1 MKRLLFIFTLLL
13 LPCVLWAQ
21 FADDP
26 AEPGNKYRLALVVS
40 PADAGRVYG
49 AGSYSK
55 GTKVDVYTYANEGY
69 TFLCWKKGDEVVSTS
84 PSFYYVMPNVSTTL
98 TAIFTKN
105 GEGDG
110 KFDPVD
116 PSEPNSSG
124 NGNQDDKNTYTLTIL
139 KDPEKGGQVSQE
151 GSIKMKAGETVYL
164 YATPSTGYEM
174 DGWYINEKLMS
185 IQNSYSYTMWN
196 KNDTLV
202 SRFMYKPSD
211 PSEPG
216 HSENKEFIV
225 ISSQSELEAYANVE
239 EFPRS
244 VRIIGTAITSLQSLS
259 RMKKIN
265 GDLRIE
271 NTSLTNLEGLDNL
284 AAITGKLIVSGNRL
298 LVSMDGI
305 YSWDDIFYVLIEDNP
320 ELVDYCSLT
329 AYAQKSNPAGMIHGN
344 AYNPTFEQI
353 ANGNCSK
360 NDDVFKVTET
370 SVTREPNQIHVKV
383 KFTNEPYHYSSFT
396 EYVSFAS
403 ESEVLT
409 LRSHSQSNLTC
420 DFYYDAPKKEGEY
433 TLTVS
438 NTMGDNKGH
447 LLNQNGNS
455 YTGEDADNYTETFK
469 FGGSELF
476 VIAQAPLTGGALGEA
491 GYTDLIFNDYV
502 ENLPLANISMV
513 SPSGK
518 NVTINSVEYVE
529 DISPA
534 RHRIKYGV
542 LEEDGNYLF
551 TLSSGVKSK
560 NGKDMIYK
568 YQSTIEMP
576 SANFEPKS
584 LKPINTN
591 WVAGELQQ
599 IQYVVNNVGNKPA
612 KGKCVDV
619 IYLSSTE
626 TWNSEA
632 IELYRD
638 TISVDVE
645 SQGNYAQTVSVNVP
659 TVVDGSYY
667 LILRTNVTHNVNEL
681 TYSDNVL
688 SAEGVNVS
696 VEVLSEENNRFTL
709 QRGESRIFRIQTESD
724 KNVEIIDKHGIANM
738 YLGYYQLPNTDD
750 TPNQGS
756 ITILGADA
764 AIKYFVLVSNNGKNQ
779 AKSQQCELN
788 VRNFE
793 LEIGN
798 VGRNTIVKHG
808 TAWVPVEVIGCTDIP
823 TFYLMDSQGIK
834 TECKKVITKTETS
847 FFAHFET
854 ESLTPGLYSLY
865 VESNGMTG
873 LKQDAIT
880 VSNEPAQTS
889 IVSKLVL
896 PETSRIGST
905 ITAYIDYYNNGNVD
919 LPAPLFIISGTEGST
934 YELPT
939 GGSFTSEAHLMGIN
953 ENGVISALMPGES
966 NRISVNITIPNE
978 RITTANYKLK
988 TITEG
993 CDGIEEPFYL
1003 QWLDVEPSEVPSCYT
1018 DEEWSAYCNRL
1029 RNNVGD
1035 TWRTFIQ
1042 ALGKAADMFYTE
1054 GNIDYNATFIYDI
1067 IKQIDFNRGGNN
1079 GVSEVSINRIPS
1091 TLRDVE
1097 PGTIF
1102 IWRNGQWNQVVQALY
1117 EYYEEAPD
1125 IPVFVGWAKTDNTNL
1140 INLSA
1145 SKNFIISHGW
1155 QDDRNGKT
1163 KDLAVALSSAEGN
1176 CNIFGV
1182 DWSRSATTSG
1192 PGLMS
1197 LGANVPAARIPYVA
1211 ERVIDAF
1218 CTIYG
1223 TNRNT
1228 LRLNNLH
1235 LIGHS
1240 HGAHLC
1246 GMIAHKMRYKPQR
1259 LTALDASTQL
1269 SHLYSTNWM
1278 GTGWTKSDAQFIDYY
1293 KSSIMAGT
1301 NKFKG
1306 HNNFILIESKDGFD
1320 FSRFSN
1326 ADSETY
1332 RHGYSIDWFA
1342 KSIYNKSIFIGYNL
1356 SPDYLRKEWGKGFS
1370 EEQYH
1375 GVING
1380 SKDKIENFSIRN
1392 DYSINSDE
1400 WNYTQPWYGKKL
1412 YQGLFNDNI
1421 FQNAF
1426 ATTIEYDAKN
1436 IKPYR
1441 DGLDYIKSGT
1451 KESVTVSMCNM
1462 ADNETVPLDVR
1473 LNAVQPRTSNTL
1485 FITNGDNSSDYS
1497 ISKNKDGYSQIISE
1511 AELYILGYNSDYC
1524 QVSLNG
1530 DEIESDIEFTISS
1543 ALWDKLAGSKKDED
1557 YIYCDLWFVA
1567 ACDKEY
1573 LLGDW
1578 YNSSKSM
1585 YYPFANSEKS
1595 FKVIK
1600 LVQGELYAQNNVF
1613 IKESIKVQ
1621 NPNLSCDAGDDKII
1635 KLNKGQEL
1643 ANVTL
1648 YGKVTRNN
1656 GKTLSYYW
1664 EKAKN
1669 IISTSQDGTISL
1681 GVGRHRLTFRIKAEG
1696 GNNAKSLRVASS
1708 SENEAEDDVLITVM
1722 PYTPGDEDDESTS
1735 TASSWD
1741 PNEKVSIKGAGGKSC
1756 VKPGET
1762 IEYSVFF
1769 ENDAEKAQLAA
1780 QTVTV
1785 IDTLD
1790 VAFDL
1795 STFEFTGAK
1804 ASNMDISVPKGT
1816 YETCIYTDMRPNNDL
1831 ILKTDMK
1838 LDIDNRI
1845 VTVIYSSLDT
1855 LTNEP
1860 TQDVFAGFL
1869 PPNDS
1874 THAGEGFFSYRVKLK
1889 DDVSDGYLVKNQ
1901 AHIFFD
1907 YNDEIATNITSNF
1920 VDCVAPISHVEKLPS
1935 TTNKDSILVEWSG
1948 IDEGSGIKCYDVY
1961 YSKNGSEFQLWHSN
1975 TADRSAFIKG
1985 NVGDRF
1991 SFYSIATDSLNYI
2004 ESPKAIAESEI
2015 EFVAPLPVTPPNAS
2029 ISTGT
2034 PVYRGTV
2041 VELYTEDEKTKIWY
2055 TIDGSEPNT
2064 DNASVKLYSNAIVI
2078 DGDITIKAISEKI
2091 DGEKSEVA
2099 TFVYSIL
2106 QSQSGI
2112 ELNEGWTWVSFNM
2125 INNALNSVD
2134 SAMSSCIWTSN
2145 DVIKDMNY
2153 VDMYSPNQRQWIGTL
2168 SKFGALNNTQMYKIH
2183 SSISQKLDLAGEA
2196 VHPVETKIN
2205 VGAGWNYI
2213 SYLPLTTMDVN
2224 EALQNYL
2231 AEDGDVIKSQD
2242 AFAIYSSANGW
2253 EGDLITLTPSIGYML
2268 KRASGAKQT
2277 CFTYPVN
2284 NSIQS
2289 VNSPAR
2295 SHIYAENMNI
2305 IGKVEGITTV
2315 EGDSLMAYAYGELRG
2330 ASRIERNDKVFLTIH
2345 GDDEANVVLA
2355 IQRNGEIIATATNMI
2370 GYQSNQVIGTLD
2382 SPTAIRF
2389 VDTDSNDYTLGHIK
2403 AIYGVNG
2410 VKMGTANLKNI
2421 PSGLYIIYYEKNG
2434 NTLIS
2439 KYLKQ

>member
-26 AEPGNKYRLALVVS
+26 AEPGNKYRLALVVF

-98 TAIFTKN
+98 TAIFTKS

-110 KFDPVD
+110 KFEPVD
-116 PSEPNSSG
+116 PSEPNSPG
-124 NGNQDDKNTYTLTIL
+124 NGSQDDKNTYTLTIL

-284 AAITGKLIVSGNRL
+284 TAITGKLIVSGNRL

-329 AYAQKSNPAGMIHGN
+329 AYAQKNNPAGMIHGN

-433 TLTVS
+433 TLTVF
-438 NTMGDNKGH
+438 NTIGDNKGH

-455 YTGEDADNYTETFK
+455 YTGENTDNYTETFK

-476 VIAQAPLTGGALGEA
+476 VVAQAPLTGGALGEES
-491 GYTDLIFNDYV
+491 YTDLIFNDYV

-518 NVTINSVEYVE
+518 NVTIKSVEYVE
-529 DISPA
+529 NISPA

-560 NGKDMIYK
+560 NGKDMIYQ

-591 WVAGELQQ
+591 WVAGEMQQ

-808 TAWVPVEVIGCTDIP
+808 TAWIPVEVIGCTDIP

-834 TECKKVITKTETS
+834 MECKKVITKTETS
-847 FFAHFET
+847 FFAQFET
-854 ESLTPGLYSLY
+854 ELLTPGLYSLY

-896 PETSRIGST
+896 PGTSRIGST
-905 ITAYIDYYNNGNVD
+905 ITAYIDYYNSGNVD
-919 LPAPLFIISGTEGST
+919 LPAPLFILSGTEGST
-934 YELPT
+934 YELST
-939 GGSFTSEAHLMGIN
+939 GGTFTSEAHIIGVN
-953 ENGVISALMPGES
+953 ENGVVSALMPGES
-966 NRISVNITIPNE
+966 NRISVNITIPNKQ
-978 RITTANYKLK
+978 IASADYKLK

-1054 GNIDYNATFIYDI
+1054 GDVNYDANCLYSLIKEMPIYEDLDNQEVANAR
-1067 IKQIDFNRGGNN
+1067 KRVGN
-1079 GVSEVSINRIPS
+1079 
-1091 TLRDVE
+1091 TLYGEEE
-1097 PGTIF
+1097 PGTIY
-1102 IWRNGQWNQVVQALY
+1102 IWKGGWQPLVEPEYDIEY
-1117 EYYEEAPD
+1117 E
-1125 IPVFVGWAKTDNTNL
+1125 VGNSGAERERYIFRRWKRTEHCSSLT
-1140 INLSA
+1140 S
-1145 SKNFIISHGW
+1145 SRYFFISHGMNNNHKEPW
-1155 QDDRNGKT
+1155 IADM
-1163 KDLAVALSSAEGN
+1163 AAALSGKGIVICVDWGRWAKAGGIVPFISAGHISEVSSRVHDALN
-1176 CNIFGV
+1176 VAFNNNSHKDINMNIF
-1182 DWSRSATTSG
+1182 
-1192 PGLMS
+1192 
-1197 LGANVPAARIPYVA
+1197 
-1211 ERVIDAF
+1211 
-1218 CTIYG
+1218 
-1223 TNRNT
+1223 
-1228 LRLNNLH
+1228 H

-1240 HGAHLC
+1240 HGAHVC
-1246 GMIAHKMRYKPQR
+1246 GRLANRYRIPTKR
-1259 LTALDASTQL
+1259 LTALDASEEVSHTSGSQL
-1269 SHLYSTNWM
+1269 NTRWNASY
-1278 GTGWTKSDAQFIDYY
+1278 IDYY
-1293 KSSIMAGT
+1293 KSSVICGT
-1301 NKFKG
+1301 EYLVG
-1306 HNNFILIESKDGFD
+1306 DDNFILSSGDGEFKLSLLED
-1320 FSRFSN
+1320 TGDRK
-1326 ADSETY
+1326 
-1332 RHGYSIDWFA
+1332 HGYSYDWFCGTIND
-1342 KSIYNKSIFIGYNL
+1342 SCNL
-1356 SPDYLRKEWGKGFS
+1356 GFNWEENRKDHTKITNHKKCWS
-1370 EEQYH
+1370 

-1380 SKDKIENFSIRN
+1380 PKNKIEN
-1392 DYSINSDE
+1392 YSDFYKEKKE
-1400 WNYTQPWYGKKL
+1400 WRYTSPWYITSSSKKKESEWD
-1412 YQGLFNDNI
+1412 FRTAI
-1421 FQNAF
+1421 ASTF
-1426 ATTIEYDAKN
+1426 
-1436 IKPYR
+1436 
-1441 DGLDYIKSGT
+1441 DYIVDENPLTYYGGNNYIHAGT
-1451 KESVTVSMCNM
+1451 TDWLKIKVKNN
-1462 ADNETVPLDVR
+1462 ADNMTVPLNIRQSETSSHATHVLYVSKKNNNNKATLQIDKDNISSFSFNTDLYYLGTRYYYIEPGEETSDKV
-1473 LNAVQPRTSNTL
+1473 LNNTIDFNFTSKL
-1485 FITNGDNSSDYS
+1485 WKELDGSDEEYDEFDFWLVSGIDKSSDYKS
-1497 ISKNKDGYSQIISE
+1497 NNIRSVK
-1511 AELYILGYNSDYC
+1511 
-1524 QVSLNG
+1524 
-1530 DEIESDIEFTISS
+1530 
-1543 ALWDKLAGSKKDED
+1543 LWK
-1557 YIYCDLWFVA
+1557 
-1567 ACDKEY
+1567 
-1573 LLGDW
+1573 
-1578 YNSSKSM
+1578 
-1585 YYPFANSEKS
+1585 
-1595 FKVIK
+1595 
-1600 LVQGELYAQNNVF
+1600 GELYPSDNCNK
-1613 IKESIKVQ
+1613 ITLRVQ
-1621 NPNLSCDAGDDKII
+1621 NPNLSCEAGNDQTVKLKKGETTTNINVSGTVERDK
-1635 KLNKGQEL
+1635 
-1643 ANVTL
+1643 
-1648 YGKVTRNN
+1648 GKS
-1656 GKTLSYYW
+1656 LSYFW
-1664 EKAKN
+1664 EKAKSVFSN
-1669 IISTSQDGTISL
+1669 TKEGSISL
-1681 GVGRHRLTFRIKAEG
+1681 GVGKHRLTFRIKA
-1696 GNNAKSLRVASS
+1696 GNDNSTRAVSS

-1762 IEYSVFF
+1762 LEYSVFF

-2034 PVYRGTV
+2034 AVYRGTV

-2055 TIDGSEPNT
+2055 TIDGSEPNM

-2125 INNALNSVD
+2125 VNNALNSVN

-2145 DVIKDMNY
+2145 DIIKDMNY

-2168 SKFGALNNTQMYKIH
+2168 SKCGALNNTQMYKIH

-2253 EGDLITLTPSIGYML
+2253 EGDLLTLTPSKGYML

-2277 CFTYPVN
+2277 CFTYPVK

-2289 VNSPAR
+2289 VNSPAK

-2370 GYQSNQVIGTLD
+2370 GYQSNQVIGTAN

-2389 VDTDSNDYTLGHIK
+2389 VDTDSNDNSTGHIK
-2403 AIYGVNG
+2403 AIYGING
-2410 VKMGTANLKNI
+2410 VKMGTTNLRNI